1 MLTRREFSRY
11 FLAGSTALLGA
22 DKFLPAG
29 NPPVYSDQSSSQD
42 CNLLIKGGTVIDP
55 GQHLHAALDVA
66 VKDGKI
72 LEVSRD
78 FPEDRA
84 RRVVSA
90 KDRIVTPGL
99 IDLHALVFEGVA
111 SGGVNADHYCMGR
124 GVTTVVDTSSG
135 YPLIAGL
142 RKYVINTSS
151 TRI

>member
-1 MLTRREFSRY
+1 
-11 FLAGSTALLGA
+11 LLGS

-42 CNLLIKGGTVIDP
+42 CNLLIKGGSVIDP

-90 KDRIVTPGL
+90 KGKIVTPGL
-99 IDLHALVFEGVA
+99 IDIHVHAFEGV
-111 SGGVNADHYCMGR
+111 GGG
-124 GVTTVVDTSSG
+124 
-135 YPLIAGL
+135 
-142 RKYVINTSS
+142 
-151 TRI
+151 